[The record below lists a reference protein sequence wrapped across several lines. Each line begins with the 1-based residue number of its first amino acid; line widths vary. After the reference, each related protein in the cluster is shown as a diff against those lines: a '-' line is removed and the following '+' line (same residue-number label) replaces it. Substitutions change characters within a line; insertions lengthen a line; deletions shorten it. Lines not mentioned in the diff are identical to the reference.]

1 MLVLLSEFKQ
11 KLIIMI
17 NLIANVTCYKV
28 NNVLCFNFVN
38 FLF

>member
-17 NLIANVTCYKV
+17 NLIGNVTYAIK
-28 NNVLCFNFVN
+28 
-38 FLF
+38 